1 MPGKAKFPQFGWPM
15 ETLKHLLD
23 VVLHLQDHLFAL
35 TKEYGT
41 WVYGILFAIVFAE
54 TGLVITP
61 VLPGDSLVFAVG
73 AVAANPESGMNIWV
87 AAAVLWVAAVLGDA
101 VNYWVGNKLGAK
113 VQGWFPR
120 LVRKEHIERTRA
132 FFERYGGKAIIIARF
147 VPIVRTFA
155 PFVAG
160 IGSMH
165 YGRFTFYNLLG
176 ATLWIGLILPCG
188 WYFGGREFVRR
199 RFEVIVLGIILVSV
213 VPMVLEWWKARR
225 GAKAASTDVE
235 RG

>member
-1 MPGKAKFPQFGWPM
+1 M

-87 AAAVLWVAAVLGDA
+87 AAAVLWVAAVLGDS
-101 VNYWVGNKLGAK
+101 VNYWVGNRLGGK
-113 VQGWFPR
+113 VQAWFPR
-120 LVRKEHIERTRA
+120 LVRQEHIARTHA

-160 IGSMH
+160 VGSMS
-165 YGRFTFYNLLG
+165 YGRFTVFNLMG

-213 VPMVLEWWKARR
+213 LPIVLEWWKARR
-225 GAKAASTDVE
+225 ASRQGRPTP
-235 RG
+235 

>member
-1 MPGKAKFPQFGWPM
+1 MPGKVKFQQVGRPM

-87 AAAVLWVAAVLGDA
+87 AAAVLWVAAVLGDS
-101 VNYWVGNKLGAK
+101 VNYWVGNRLGGK
-113 VQGWFPR
+113 VQAWFPR
-120 LVRKEHIERTRA
+120 LVRQEHIARTHA

-160 IGSMH
+160 VGSMS
-165 YGRFTFYNLLG
+165 YGRFTVFNLMG

-213 VPMVLEWWKARR
+213 LPIVLEWWKARR
-225 GAKAASTDVE
+225 ASRQGRPTP
-235 RG
+235 

>member
-1 MPGKAKFPQFGWPM
+1 M

-87 AAAVLWVAAVLGDA
+87 AAAVLWVAAVLGDT

-113 VQGWFPR
+113 VQGWFPN
-120 LVRKEHIERTRA
+120 LVRQEHINRTHA
-132 FFERYGGKAIIIARF
+132 FFEKYGGKAIIIARF

-160 IGSMH
+160 VGSMS
-165 YGRFTFYNLLG
+165 YTRFTMFNVVG

-213 VPMVLEWWKARR
+213 LPMVLEWWKARR
-225 GAKAASTDVE
+225 AARAAQKTS
-235 RG
+235 

>member
-1 MPGKAKFPQFGWPM
+1 MPGKVKFQQVGRPM

-87 AAAVLWVAAVLGDA
+87 AAAVLWVAAVLGDS
-101 VNYWVGNKLGAK
+101 VNYWVGNRLGGK
-113 VQGWFPR
+113 VQAWFPR
-120 LVRKEHIERTRA
+120 LVRQEHIARTHA

-160 IGSMH
+160 VGSMS
-165 YGRFTFYNLLG
+165 YGRFTVFNLMG

-213 VPMVLEWWKARR
+213 LPMVLEWWKARR
-225 GAKAASTDVE
+225 ASRQGRATP
-235 RG
+235 

>member
-1 MPGKAKFPQFGWPM
+1 LPGKVKFQQVGRPM

-87 AAAVLWVAAVLGDA
+87 AAAVLWVAAVLGDS
-101 VNYWVGNKLGAK
+101 VNYWVGNRLGGK
-113 VQGWFPR
+113 VQAWFPR
-120 LVRKEHIERTRA
+120 LVRQEHIARTHA

-160 IGSMH
+160 VGSMS
-165 YGRFTFYNLLG
+165 YGRFTVFNLMG

-213 VPMVLEWWKARR
+213 LPIVLEWWKARR
-225 GAKAASTDVE
+225 ASRQGRPTP
-235 RG
+235 

>member
-1 MPGKAKFPQFGWPM
+1 MDKRLAGQGEVPARWVGPM

-41 WVYGILFAIVFAE
+41 WVHAILFAIVFAE
-54 TGLVITP
+54 TGLVVTP

-73 AVAANPESGMNIWV
+73 AVAANPESGLSIWV
-87 AAAVLWVAAVLGDA
+87 AAVVLWVAAVLGDT
-101 VNYWVGNKLGAK
+101 VNYWVGAKLGGR
-113 VQGWFPR
+113 VQAWFPR
-120 LVRKEHIERTRA
+120 LVRQEHIDRTHA
-132 FFERYGGKAIIIARF
+132 FFEKYGGKAIIIARF

-160 IGSMH
+160 VGSMN
-165 YGRFTFYNLLG
+165 YLRFMAFNLVG

-188 WYFGGREFVRR
+188 WFFGGREFVRR
-199 RFEVIVLGIILVSV
+199 RFEVIVLGIIFVSV
-213 VPMVLEWWKARR
+213 LPIVWEWWKARR
-225 GAKAASTDVE
+225 AQRTVG
-235 RG
+235 